1 MICYDLSVKIADP
14 NELRAIPDV
23 LKFFQLGIVQ
33 AVTPVSFGI
42 GNHNYYVR
50 AGEVEYVVK
59 FLITQKPKTTEND
72 LAIHDQ
78 LEKGGIRSPK
88 YLINESGEHLYR
100 KVSLSAVVSKNIEG
114 VIPRLANEQLAY
126 EIGKLLAQFHSHVHT
141 LPNVS
146 PGWMQPTMQ
155 GLQTKE
161 SNFLYRAELPKGI
174 THGDMHLYNILV
186 DAEKKQSIVALFDF
200 EEVGEDLLI
209 VDLGRSIIGVCH
221 NEAGD
226 ALLPNLIK
234 EEVAGYESIRQLTAE
249 EKRLL
254 SNAIKYAG
262 EVCVKW
268 FNDHGFHKYIE
279 NHQKR
284 LASIEYT

>member
-1 MICYDLSVKIADP
+1 MKTAEPS
-14 NELRAIPDV
+14 ELQAIPTV
-23 LKFFQLGIVQ
+23 LDFFEVGEAQKI
-33 AVTPVSFGI
+33 TPVSFGI
-42 GNHNYYVR
+42 GNHNYYVQSD
-50 AGEVEYVVK
+50 GVDYVIK
-59 FLITQKPKTTEND
+59 FLVKQSVQSIEND
-72 LAIHDQ
+72 RAIYDK
-78 LEKGGIRSPK
+78 LERVGIQSPK
-88 YLINESGEHLYR
+88 YLVGRTGKSVYQKDNL
-100 KVSLSAVVSKNIEG
+100 VAVVSKKIEG
-114 VIPRLANEQLAY
+114 ITPRVADEQLAY
-126 EIGKLLAQFHSHVHT
+126 EIGKLLAQFHTQVQT
-141 LPNVS
+141 LPILS

-186 DAEKKQSIVALFDF
+186 DESQEQSIVALLDF

-221 NEAGD
+221 NEVGD

-234 EEVAGYESIRQLTAE
+234 AEVAGYESIRQLTAE

-262 EVCVKW
+262 EVCIKW
-268 FNDHGFHKYIE
+268 FKDHGFHKYID